1 MSAVSRH
8 GQAATG
14 SAPATAVPTLPGPSR
29 TAVPVVTYVLFVV
42 MAGGTIPTPVY
53 ALYAQ
58 RLHLSPPVVALVF
71 AAYAG
76 GILVS
81 LLLFGGLSDQIGR
94 RATLA
99 PALLVAAVSGVVF
112 IVFPTLP
119 GLFAGRVLSGI
130 SVGLT
135 TGAATAY
142 LAELHPDRPRAALI
156 ASVTNMAGLG
166 CGSLLSGLLV
176 EYAPS
181 PTVLPYAVL
190 TALLLPGL
198 ALARLP
204 EPVAP
209 RGGGIR
215 PQRLGVPAA
224 ARRSFA
230 AAAVAVFASFAL
242 LGLLA
247 SLAGNFLVQGLHD
260 HSHLAVGLVAFS
272 AFGSAGAAQLFAVR
286 LPPRTGL
293 TVGMAGVPLG
303 LALIVAGLSA
313 ASLPLFL
320 CGSVLGGAGAG
331 TSFKSGL
338 ALVASQAPPGRVSE
352 LVSSYF
358 VAAYLGLTLPVV
370 GVAVLLSHGS
380 LMTAAG
386 IFAGVVTVLCV
397 ASVTVTAAVASRAAH
412 PTRTS

>member
-1 MSAVSRH
+1 MSAVRPR
-8 GQAATG
+8 QAAP
-14 SAPATAVPTLPGPSR
+14 APAAPRPAAVPR
-29 TAVPVVTYVLFVV
+29 AAVPAVTYALFAV
-42 MAGGTIPTPVY
+42 MAGGTVPTPVY
-53 ALYAQ
+53 AVYAQ

-71 AAYAG
+71 AAYAV
-76 GILVS
+76 GILVA

-99 PALLVAAVSGVVF
+99 PALLVAGVSCGVF
-112 IVFPTLP
+112 LAFPTLP
-119 GLFAGRVLSGI
+119 GLFAGRVLSGV

-142 LAELHPDRPRAALI
+142 LGELHPDRPRAALI

-166 CGSLLSGLLV
+166 GGSLLSGLLV

-181 PTVLPYAVL
+181 PTVVPYAVL
-190 TALLLPGL
+190 AALLLPGA
-198 ALARLP
+198 ALAVLP

-209 RGGGIR
+209 RGGRVR
-215 PQRLGVPAA
+215 PQRLSVPAA
-224 ARRSFA
+224 ARRTFA

-272 AFGSAGAAQLFAVR
+272 AFGSAGAAQLLAVR

-293 TVGMAGVPLG
+293 TAGMAAVPLG
-303 LALIVAGLSA
+303 LALLVAGLSA

-338 ALVASQAPPGRVSE
+338 ALVAAQAPPGRMSE

-370 GVAVLLSHGS
+370 GVAVLLAEGT
-380 LMTAAG
+380 LMTAACV
-386 IFAGVVTVLCV
+386 FAGVVTALCA
-397 ASVTVTAAVASRAAH
+397 ASVAVTRAAGTA
-412 PTRTS
+412 PRAPGTTS